1 MNSDRKPLGTRSP
14 HECPGP
20 ESVLWAK
27 NEARKTFSG
36 KEERKTCVG
45 DLRIS
50 GDFSVQKKTITDI
63 RRFVIKQRL
72 LSAVKL

>member
-36 KEERKTCVG
+36 KEERNGRKWGRITRKKG
-45 DLRIS
+45 KNLR
-50 GDFSVQKKTITDI
+50 
-63 RRFVIKQRL
+63 
-72 LSAVKL
+72 